1 MQHDMKAVEV
11 ATAIL
16 PVAGPGTRFLP
27 ATRTVSHALLPVI
40 DTPLIQFALDE
51 ARLAG
56 ARRIVI
62 VTRPQDTALRDYV
75 ASCAQP
81 EGVEVV
87 FALQLEG
94 SGLGHAV
101 LQAAPHALPGP
112 VSIIL
117 PDDLILGPPCL
128 PGLVRLY
135 QRSGAGH
142 LVAVAEVARGAVP
155 SYAVLDPLGPAV
167 GAAVRAVG
175 IVEKPAP
182 EDAPSRLAIAGRYVL
197 HPRLFA
203 DLAAVC
209 CGRGRSDLTRA
220 IARGIDRVGLA
231 GARVEGD
238 WHDCGTPHGL
248 LDAAL
253 ALRRQ
258 REIGTML
265 KIAAE

>member
-1 MQHDMKAVEV
+1 MQRDLRTVEV
-11 ATAIL
+11 RTAIL

-56 ARRIVI
+56 ARRIVV
-62 VTRPQDTALRDYV
+62 VTRPQDAALRDYV
-75 ASCAQP
+75 AGSPQP

-94 SGLGHAV
+94 GGLGHAV
-101 LQAAPHALPGP
+101 LEAAPHALPGP
-112 VSIIL
+112 VSVIL
-117 PDDLILGPPCL
+117 PDDLILGQPCL
-128 PGLVRLY
+128 PSLVERY
-135 QRSGAGH
+135 QRSGSGH
-142 LVAVAEVARGAVP
+142 LVAVAEVARGAV
-155 SYAVLDPLGPAV
+155 SAYAVLDPLGAAM

-197 HPRLFA
+197 HPRIFA
-203 DLAAVC
+203 DLATVC
-209 CGRGRSDLTRA
+209 SGRGRSDLTRA

-231 GARVEGD
+231 GARVEGE
-238 WHDCGTPHGL
+238 WHDCGTPDGL
-248 LDAAL
+248 LDGAL
-253 ALRRQ
+253 SLRRR
-258 REIGTML
+258 REIGTTL